1 MGDTPPD
8 IAERQ
13 RAWWRARPPAE
24 RLAAGA
30 RMCAS
35 ARQLMRAGIRARHP
49 DYSTDH
55 VELALLR
62 LVLADDRLFTAA
74 KPGAPLLA
82 P

>member
-1 MGDTPPD
+1 MSDTTPD
-8 IAERQ
+8 IAKRQ
-13 RAWWRARPPAE
+13 RAWWRARSPAQ
-24 RLAAGA
+24 RLEAAA

-35 ARQLMRAGIRARHP
+35 TRQLMRAGIRTRHP
-49 DYSTDH
+49 HYSPDE

-62 LVLADDRLFTAA
+62 LVLADDALFSAA